1 MPPKALCPGAFV
13 LTSVWPLRPR
23 IIPVVFTMVFHLAAI
38 ARPKWIKSAPE
49 SLRTFAGAAC
59 LGLSFLGGPAA
70 AQDNER
76 QWHLTAYGS
85 QWVNADLLEIPE
97 RSLTGTLTAED
108 AYFVGAGLSRV
119 IVPSFSIPLP
129 GTDAALNG
137 NRIELEGQILRH
149 FGDQSHWEGTVALMF
164 RTGQIP
170 LFGGVSVNL
179 AFGEG
184 LSYASERPNLEG
196 SLRVEPSRFLNYL
209 ALEAEFSHA
218 SLPGVYFVPKI
229 HHRSGIFGLI
239 APRESGSNFIGAG
252 IRVDLR

>member
-1 MPPKALCPGAFV
+1 M
-13 LTSVWPLRPR
+13 LTLLRPLRPR
-23 IIPVVFTMVFHLAAI
+23 IIPVVFMMFSQCVAV
-38 ARPKWIKSAPE
+38 ARPEWIKPAPGL
-49 SLRTFAGAAC
+49 LRGFAGAAC
-59 LGLSFLGGPAA
+59 LGLSLLGSPAA
-70 AQDNER
+70 AQGSER

-97 RSLTGTLTAED
+97 RSLTGSLEAED
-108 AYFVGAGLSRV
+108 AYFVGAGLSWV
-119 IVPSFSIPLP
+119 IVPSFSIPLL
-129 GTDAALNG
+129 GTDFAFRG
-137 NRIELEGQILRH
+137 NRIELEGQVLRH
-149 FGDQSHWEGTVALMF
+149 FGDQSHWEGTIALMF

-170 LFGGVSVNL
+170 LFGSLSVNL

-184 LSYASERPNLEG
+184 LSYASERPRLEG
-196 SLRVEPSRFLNYL
+196 SDRVEPSRFLNYL
-209 ALEAEFSHA
+209 AFEAEFSHA